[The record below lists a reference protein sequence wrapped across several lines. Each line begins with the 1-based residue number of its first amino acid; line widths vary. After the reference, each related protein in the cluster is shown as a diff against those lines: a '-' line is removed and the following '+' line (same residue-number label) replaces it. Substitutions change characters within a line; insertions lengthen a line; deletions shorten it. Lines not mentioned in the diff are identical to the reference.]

1 MFSVNLLKGEWS
13 GKLEG
18 VYKMDHFVIGTAG
31 HVDHGKTT
39 LIKALTGIE
48 TDTTVEEKTRGLS
61 INLGFA
67 YMDLPSGKR
76 AGIVDVPGHE
86 KFIKNM
92 MAGLSGIQLIL
103 LVIDA
108 GEGVMPQTREHI
120 DILQILGIKNY
131 IIVLTKVNTVD
142 QELVELVE
150 EDIKEQLQG
159 TLLES
164 APIFKVDSL
173 SGIGINELIS
183 EIDSVSQ
190 NIERSNSLVSPRMHI
205 DRVFSVKGFGTVV
218 TGTLIEGT
226 VHINDE
232 LMIFPKELRTKIRN
246 IQVHEQNVNEA
257 VAGMRVALNLAN
269 VHVNDISR
277 GDTLAIPE
285 SVQKTWMIDVKANY
299 LAHVEEPLKLW
310 DRLRLY
316 IGTREVLCRAVPIGV
331 EIVEPGEEAFL
342 QLRLEEEIVAKRG
355 DKFIL
360 RSYSPMH
367 VIGGGV
373 ILDTTPTKHRRFNE
387 ETIKTL
393 QTREKGSTNELIDD
407 FAARIEDILIS
418 KEEVVSY
425 LGISQTEINEVMD
438 EMVNEGQMI
447 KVNQQYMHPLKYEKF
462 KKDMVAILERFHKS
476 YRLRTGIIKEELR
489 SRIAPDLKG
498 KDFDRLLQMLTE
510 EALIKNQDTIS
521 LSEFTVTYNKY
532 HLKDKE
538 EIEQK
543 LKQAGYTPP
552 SEAELIGDNKE
563 RKELIDSLIGKT
575 IARLDPETVIYKD
588 YYDTAVKK
596 ATDFIKE
603 NGKMTLAEFRD
614 MTGSSRKYAL
624 ILLECLDKNKI
635 TRRVE
640 DYRILS

>member
-1 MFSVNLLKGEWS
+1 MFPVNLLKGEWN

-39 LIKALTGIE
+39 LIKAMTGIE

-108 GEGVMPQTREHI
+108 GEGVMPQTKEHI

-142 QELVELVE
+142 AELVELVE

-159 TLLES
+159 TLLEG
-164 APIFKVDSL
+164 APIYKVDSL
-173 SGIGINELIS
+173 SGTGIKELIS
-183 EIDSVSQ
+183 EIDQVSQ
-190 NIERSNSLVSPRMHI
+190 TIERSNSLVPPRMHI

-226 VHINDE
+226 LHVNDE
-232 LMIFPKELRTKIRN
+232 LVIFPKELRTKIRN
-246 IQVHEQNVNEA
+246 IQVHEQNVNEV
-257 VAGMRVALNLAN
+257 VAGMRVALNLVN

-277 GDTLAIPE
+277 GDTLTIPE
-285 SVQKTWMIDVKANY
+285 SVQKTWMIDVKVN
-299 LAHVEEPLKLW
+299 LSQHVEEPIKLW

-316 IGTREVLCRAVPIGV
+316 IGTREVLCRTVPVGV
-331 EIVEPGEEAFL
+331 EMVEPGEEAFL

-367 VIGGGV
+367 VIGGGI

-387 ETIKTL
+387 QIIKTL
-393 QTREKGSTNELIDD
+393 ETRAKGSTNEMIDD
-407 FAARIEDILIS
+407 FVSRKEELLTS
-418 KEEVVSY
+418 KEEVASY
-425 LGISQTEINEVMD
+425 LGISQTDINEIMD
-438 EMVNEGQMI
+438 EMVNNKQMI
-447 KVNQQYMHPLKYEKF
+447 KVNQQYMHPLKYERF
-462 KKDMVAILERFHKS
+462 KRDMAAILERFHKS

-489 SRIAPDLKG
+489 SRMASDLKG
-498 KDFDRLLQMLTE
+498 KDFDRLLQMLAE
-510 EALIKNQDTIS
+510 ENLIKNHDTIS

-538 EIEQK
+538 EIERS
-543 LKQAGYTPP
+543 LKQAGYIPP
-552 SEAELIGDNKE
+552 SEADLIGDNKE
-563 RKELIDSLIGKT
+563 RKELIDSLVGKT
-575 IARLDPETVIYKD
+575 IIRLDPETVIYKD
-588 YYDTAVKK
+588 YYDTAVQKV
-596 ATDFIKE
+596 ADFIKE

-614 MTGSSRKYAL
+614 MTGSNRKYAL
-624 ILLECLDKNKI
+624 IILEYLDKNKI

-640 DYRILS
+640 DYRVIY

>member
-1 MFSVNLLKGEWS
+1 MFPVNLLKDEWN

-39 LIKALTGIE
+39 LIKAMTGIE

-108 GEGVMPQTREHI
+108 GEGVMPQTKEHI

-142 QELVELVE
+142 AELVELVE

-173 SGIGINELIS
+173 SGIGIKELIS
-183 EIDSVSQ
+183 EIDQVSQ
-190 NIERSNSLVSPRMHI
+190 NIERSNSLVPPRMHI

-226 VHINDE
+226 VRINDE

-285 SVQKTWMIDVKANY
+285 SVQKTWMIDVKVNLSA
-299 LAHVEEPLKLW
+299 
-310 DRLRLY
+310 
-316 IGTREVLCRAVPIGV
+316 TCRGAY
-331 EIVEPGEEAFL
+331 
-342 QLRLEEEIVAKRG
+342 Q
-355 DKFIL
+355 
-360 RSYSPMH
+360 
-367 VIGGGV
+367 
-373 ILDTTPTKHRRFNE
+373 
-387 ETIKTL
+387 TL
-393 QTREKGSTNELIDD
+393 G
-407 FAARIEDILIS
+407 
-418 KEEVVSY
+418 
-425 LGISQTEINEVMD
+425 
-438 EMVNEGQMI
+438 
-447 KVNQQYMHPLKYEKF
+447 
-462 KKDMVAILERFHKS
+462 
-476 YRLRTGIIKEELR
+476 
-489 SRIAPDLKG
+489 
-498 KDFDRLLQMLTE
+498 
-510 EALIKNQDTIS
+510 
-521 LSEFTVTYNKY
+521 
-532 HLKDKE
+532 
-538 EIEQK
+538 
-543 LKQAGYTPP
+543 
-552 SEAELIGDNKE
+552 
-563 RKELIDSLIGKT
+563 
-575 IARLDPETVIYKD
+575 
-588 YYDTAVKK
+588 
-596 ATDFIKE
+596 
-603 NGKMTLAEFRD
+603 
-614 MTGSSRKYAL
+614 
-624 ILLECLDKNKI
+624 
-635 TRRVE
+635 
-640 DYRILS
+640 

>member
-1 MFSVNLLKGEWS
+1 M
-13 GKLEG
+13 
-18 VYKMDHFVIGTAG
+18 
-31 HVDHGKTT
+31 
-39 LIKALTGIE
+39 
-48 TDTTVEEKTRGLS
+48 
-61 INLGFA
+61 
-67 YMDLPSGKR
+67 
-76 AGIVDVPGHE
+76 
-86 KFIKNM
+86 
-92 MAGLSGIQLIL
+92 
-103 LVIDA
+103 
-108 GEGVMPQTREHI
+108 
-120 DILQILGIKNY
+120 
-131 IIVLTKVNTVD
+131 LTKVNTVD

-299 LAHVEEPLKLW
+299 LAHVEEPIKLW

-316 IGTREVLCRAVPIGV
+316 IGTREVLCRTVPIGV

-407 FAARIEDILIS
+407 FAARIEDLLIS
-418 KEEVVSY
+418 KEEVASY
-425 LGISQTEINEVMD
+425 LGISQTEINE
-438 EMVNEGQMI
+438 
-447 KVNQQYMHPLKYEKF
+447 
-462 KKDMVAILERFHKS
+462 
-476 YRLRTGIIKEELR
+476 
-489 SRIAPDLKG
+489 
-498 KDFDRLLQMLTE
+498 
-510 EALIKNQDTIS
+510 
-521 LSEFTVTYNKY
+521 
-532 HLKDKE
+532 
-538 EIEQK
+538 
-543 LKQAGYTPP
+543 
-552 SEAELIGDNKE
+552 
-563 RKELIDSLIGKT
+563 
-575 IARLDPETVIYKD
+575 D
-588 YYDTAVKK
+588 Y
-596 ATDFIKE
+596 
-603 NGKMTLAEFRD
+603 G
-614 MTGSSRKYAL
+614 
-624 ILLECLDKNKI
+624 
-635 TRRVE
+635 
-640 DYRILS
+640 